1 MPVLCANFSET
12 VQPFLLKIADGLDAM
27 KLFDSQSSLRGS
39 ARDAGLTAINFVAD
53 AINRSVDLREIATNA
68 LHALTAVTHLEAGAV
83 YLWDDDKDVLQL
95 HSSHGIPAALSQQ
108 LARLK
113 RDEPGPVM
121 DVMDGKTCVVNN
133 LLKTAGHGQFHVIA
147 QAGYQSAIFCPV
159 SAQGFVAG
167 LLVLA
172 TKDRQRFESEDV
184 GVIEVICN
192 QLGNALIHA
201 QLEGAARAS
210 QEHYRLLVEHS
221 DDAIYITGAEM
232 QPRYANSAFERVF
245 GYQANELAAL
255 DQYERIHQA
264 DAAMVRNAHTWLV
277 QGKAIRNMEYRFCR
291 KDGQW
296 VVLQCNAGILARTGN
311 ETGEFQF
318 VVRDV
323 SETHRR
329 QQQLIRRNSQLTA
342 LSTLA
347 AVANS
352 SLKLDD
358 IARNTLQ
365 VALESTGTEAGGI
378 HLIEADRK
386 RMQLYVHIGLPAE
399 LAEIMRELT
408 VGEGLAGNV
417 AASGEVTVF
426 TEGPMNKF
434 GYNMLVAV
442 PVKTRGE
449 TLGVLT
455 MVSQQDLQFGA
466 DVIKML
472 TAMGHQLGSVIA
484 NVQLYEAQLRENEKL
499 TALLAISGGD
509 AQALELD
516 SLLSRILHQAA
527 GLLRADAAYIVRY
540 NGAQAKVVA
549 ATTRLN
555 KLVGAE
561 FPANIGL
568 SGQLSAY
575 RYGRIFSKNEIRH
588 AVNSPLLQQIEP
600 HSVLLVPLFAREASL
615 GTLGLIRETSSA
627 IDFTSTD
634 LELMSAFAGRAAVAI
649 DTAQLLH
656 ELSQKNEQLELLIEE
671 AHHRIKNS
679 LQMVSGLLQLES
691 IDNPAIAPA
700 IARIQAIAKVHNL
713 LSREM
718 PDNVNAGA
726 LITAI
731 LDTLK
736 ASATGAWQTQLD
748 LQEVWLT
755 PDQATALSLIVN
767 ELVSNALKHSKPVDG
782 TPLQLVVHCRQ
793 DNGIVWIQISDNGG
807 GLPPGFDWQQSTR
820 QGMSIIRQLTRT
832 NLRGEI
838 NLANRDSGLCAEL
851 KFNSTA
857 AGPATRA

>member
-1 MPVLCANFSET
+1 MTWLA
-12 VQPFLLKIADGLDAM
+12 GM
-27 KLFDSQSSLRGS
+27 KLFDTKLSSQNPT
-39 ARDAGLTAINFVAD
+39 RDAGLTAINFVAD
-53 AINRSVDLREIATNA
+53 AINRAVDLREIAGNA

-83 YLWDDDKDVLQL
+83 YLWDDDKQTLQL
-95 HSSHGIPAALSQQ
+95 HSSHGIPISLAQQLSQV
-108 LARLK
+108 K
-113 RDEPGPVM
+113 RNEPGLVV
-121 DVMDGKTCVVNN
+121 DVMAGRTCVVNN
-133 LLKTAGHGQFHVIA
+133 LSQTAGQGQFQAIA
-147 QAGYQSAIFCPV
+147 QAGYQSAIFCPI

-172 TKDRQRFESEDV
+172 TKDRQRFEAKEV

-201 QLEGAARAS
+201 QLESEARAS
-210 QEHYRLLVEHS
+210 EAHYRLLVENS
-221 DDAIYITGAEM
+221 DDAIYITGSEM
-232 QPRYANSAFERVF
+232 RPSYANTAFERVF
-245 GYQANELAAL
+245 GYQASELAAL
-255 DQYERIHQA
+255 DPYERIHEA
-264 DAAMVRNAHTWLV
+264 DVAMLRNTHAGLRE
-277 QGKAIRNMEYRFCR
+277 GKAIRNMEYRFCR
-291 KDGQW
+291 KDGRW
-296 VVLQCNAGILARTGN
+296 VVLQCNAGILARAGDEAN
-311 ETGEFQF
+311 EFQF

-352 SLKLDD
+352 SLKLED

-365 VALESTGTEAGGI
+365 VALESTGLEAGGI
-378 HLIEADRK
+378 HLIEPDRK
-386 RMQLYVHIGLPAE
+386 HLRLYMHIGLPAE
-399 LAEIMRELT
+399 FAGLIRELT
-408 VGEGLAGNV
+408 VGEGETGNT
-417 AASGEVTVF
+417 AATGEVTVF
-426 TEGPMNKF
+426 TEGPMTKF
-434 GYNMLVAV
+434 GYKLLVVV

-449 TLGVLT
+449 TLGVLS
-455 MVSQQDLQFGA
+455 MVSLQDLQFGP

-509 AQALELD
+509 TQALELD
-516 SLLSRILHQAA
+516 SLLSRILHQAV
-527 GLLRADAAYIVRY
+527 GLLRADAAYIIQY
-540 NGAQAKVVA
+540 SGGHAKVLA
-549 ATTRLN
+549 ATTSLS
-555 KLVGAE
+555 KLVGTE
-561 FPANIGL
+561 FPATVGL
-568 SGQLSAY
+568 AGQLGAY
-575 RYGRIFSKNEIRH
+575 RHGRIFSKNEIRH
-588 AVNSPLLQQIEP
+588 AIHSPVLQQIDP
-600 HSVLLVPLFAREASL
+600 HSLLLVPLFARDTSL
-615 GTLGLIRETSSA
+615 GTLGLVRESSSA
-627 IDFTSTD
+627 TDFTAAD

-649 DTAQLLH
+649 DTAQLLR

-736 ASATGAWQTQLD
+736 ATATSAWQMELD
-748 LQEVWLT
+748 LHEVWLT
-755 PDQATALSLIVN
+755 PDQATALALIVN
-767 ELVSNALKHSKPVDG
+767 ELVSNALKHSKPADG
-782 TPLQLVVHCRQ
+782 IPLRLAIHCRQ
-793 DNGIVWIQISDNGG
+793 DNGTVWIQVSDNGG
-807 GLPPGFDWQQSTR
+807 GLPAGFDWQQSTR

-838 NLANRDSGLCAEL
+838 NLVNRAAGVCADL
-851 KFNSTA
+851 KFQSA
-857 AGPATRA
+857 VAGPAT

>member
-1 MPVLCANFSET
+1 
-12 VQPFLLKIADGLDAM
+12 M
-27 KLFDSQSSLRGS
+27 KLFDTKS
-39 ARDAGLTAINFVAD
+39 ASPSPTRDARLTAINFVAD
-53 AINRSVDLREIATNA
+53 AINRTVDLREIAINA
-68 LHALTAVTHLEAGAV
+68 LHSLSAVTHLEAGAI
-83 YLWDDDKDVLQL
+83 YLWDDDQQTLQL
-95 HSSHGIPAALSQQ
+95 HSSHGLPVPLAQQ
-108 LARLK
+108 LAQVK
-113 RDEPGPVM
+113 RDEPGLVV
-121 DVMDGKTCVVNN
+121 DVMGGQTCVVNN
-133 LLKTAGHGQFHVIA
+133 LLKTAGSGQFRALA
-147 QAGYQSAIFCPV
+147 QDGYQSAIFCPI

-167 LLVLA
+167 LLLLA
-172 TKDRQRFESEDV
+172 TKERQRFAAEDV
-184 GVIEVICN
+184 GIIEVICN

-201 QLEGAARAS
+201 QLENEARAS

-221 DDAIYITGAEM
+221 DDAIYITGVEM

-245 GYQANELAAL
+245 GYQANELAVL
-255 DQYERIHQA
+255 DQFERVHPA
-264 DAAMVRNAHTWLV
+264 DVAMVRNAQAGLREGT
-277 QGKAIRNMEYRFCR
+277 AIRNMEYRFWR

-296 VVLQCNAGILARTGN
+296 VVLQCNAGVLVRTGKEN
-311 ETGEFQF
+311 NEFQF

-352 SLKLDD
+352 SLKLED

-365 VALESTGTEAGGI
+365 VALESTGTDAGGI
-378 HLIEADRK
+378 HFLEPDHKHLR
-386 RMQLYVHIGLPAE
+386 LYVHIGLPAE
-399 LAEIMRELT
+399 LAELLRELT
-408 VGEGLAGNV
+408 MGEGLAGNV
-417 AASGEVTVF
+417 ATTGEVTVF
-426 TEGPMNKF
+426 TEGPMTKF
-434 GYNMLVAV
+434 GYHMLVVV

-449 TLGVLT
+449 TLGVLS
-455 MVSQQDLQFGA
+455 MASPQDLQFGP

-509 AQALELD
+509 AQAMELD

-527 GLLRADAAYIVRY
+527 GLLRADAAYIIQY
-540 NGAQAKVVA
+540 NGEQAKVLA

-555 KLVGAE
+555 KLVGTE
-561 FPANIGL
+561 FPANTGL
-568 SGQLSAY
+568 AGQLGAY
-575 RYGRIFSKNEIRH
+575 RHGRIFSKSEIRH
-588 AVNSPLLQQIEP
+588 AVNSPVLQQIEP
-600 HSVLLVPLFAREASL
+600 HSVLLVPLFARDASL
-615 GTLGLIRETSSA
+615 GTLGLIRETGA
-627 IDFTSTD
+627 TTEFTSAD

-649 DTAQLLH
+649 DTAQLLF

-736 ASATGAWQTQLD
+736 ASAAGTWQLNLD

-755 PDQATALSLIVN
+755 PDQATALALITN
-767 ELVSNALKHSKPVDG
+767 ELVSNALKHSQ
-782 TPLQLVVHCRQ
+782 PLSGAPLRLTVHCRQ
-793 DNGIVWIQISDNGG
+793 ENGTIVIRIGDNGG
-807 GLPPGFDWQQSTR
+807 GLPAGFDWRQSTR

-838 NLANRDSGLCAEL
+838 ELVNRDGGVCAEL
-851 KFNSTA
+851 KFQSAVTGSVA
-857 AGPATRA
+857 RA

>member
-1 MPVLCANFSET
+1 MDSIWRIN
-12 VQPFLLKIADGLDAM
+12 
-27 KLFDSQSSLRGS
+27 LFNTQAPLQSPP
-39 ARDAGLTAINFVAD
+39 RDARLTAINFVAD
-53 AINRSVDLREIATNA
+53 AINRTVDLREIAVNA
-68 LHALTAVTHLEAGAV
+68 LHALSAVTHLEAGAIF
-83 YLWDDDKDVLQL
+83 LWDDDKRTLQL
-95 HSSHGIPAALSQQ
+95 HSSHGIAAPLAQQ
-108 LARLK
+108 LAQVK
-113 RDEPGPVM
+113 RDETALVV
-121 DVMDGKTCVVNN
+121 DVMAGQTRVVNN
-133 LLKTAGHGQFHVIA
+133 LAKSTGSGQFQALA
-147 QAGYQSAIFCPV
+147 QAGYQSAIFCPI

-167 LLVLA
+167 LLLL
-172 TKDRQRFESEDV
+172 TTTDRQRFEAEDV
-184 GVIEVICN
+184 GIIEVICN

-201 QLEGAARAS
+201 QLETEARAS
-210 QEHYRLLVEHS
+210 AEHYRLLVEHS
-221 DDAIYITGAEM
+221 DDAIYITGIEM
-232 QPRYANSAFERVF
+232 QPRYANTAFERVF

-255 DQYERIHQA
+255 DQYERIHPA
-264 DAAMVRNAHTWLV
+264 DVAMVRNAHTWLA
-277 QGKAIRNMEYRFCR
+277 QGKAIRGMEYRFCR

-296 VVLQCNAGILARTGN
+296 IVLQCDAGVLARTGN
-311 ETGEFQF
+311 ETAEFQF

-352 SLKLDD
+352 SLKLED

-378 HLIEADRK
+378 HLIETDRK
-386 RMQLYVHIGLPAE
+386 RLRLYVHIGMPAE
-399 LAEIMRELT
+399 LAESMRELT
-408 VGEGLAGNV
+408 VGEGLTGSV

-434 GYNMLVAV
+434 GYNMLVVV

-449 TLGVLT
+449 TLGVFS
-455 MVSQQDLQFGA
+455 MVSPTDLQFGP

-509 AQALELD
+509 TQALELD
-516 SLLSRILHQAA
+516 SLLSRIIHQAA

-540 NGAQAKVVA
+540 NGEQAKVLA
-549 ATTRLN
+549 ATERLS

-561 FPANIGL
+561 FPANVGL
-568 SGQLSAY
+568 SGQLGAY
-575 RYGRIFSKNEIRH
+575 RHGRIFSKDEIRR
-588 AVNSPLLQQIEP
+588 AVNSPVLQQIDP
-600 HSVLLVPLFAREASL
+600 HSVLLVPLFARDASL
-615 GTLGLIRETSSA
+615 GTLGLVRESSTA
-627 IDFTSTD
+627 NDFTSAD

-736 ASATGAWQTQLD
+736 ASAAGTWEIALD
-748 LQEVWLT
+748 LHEAWLT
-755 PDQATALSLIVN
+755 PDQAPALSLIVN
-767 ELVSNALKHSKPVDG
+767 ELVSNSLKHSQTTDG
-782 TPLQLVVHCRQ
+782 SPLRLTVHCRQ
-793 DNGIVWIQISDNGG
+793 DGGYVWVRISDNGG
-807 GLPPGFDWQQSTR
+807 GLPAGFDWQQSTR
-820 QGMSIIRQLTRT
+820 QGMSIIRQLTRI

-838 NLANRDSGLCAEL
+838 TLENRDGGLCAEL
-851 KFNSTA
+851 KFQSTA
-857 AGPATRA
+857 RLSARA

>member
-1 MPVLCANFSET
+1 
-12 VQPFLLKIADGLDAM
+12 M
-27 KLFDSQSSLRGS
+27 KLFDTNTAAQSPT
-39 ARDAGLTAINFVAD
+39 RDAGLTAINFVAD
-53 AINRSVDLREIATNA
+53 AINRAVDLHEIAGNA
-68 LHALTAVTHLEAGAV
+68 LHGLTAVTHLEAGAV
-83 YLWDDDKDVLQL
+83 YLWDDDKRALQL
-95 HSSHGIPAALSQQ
+95 HSSHGIPLALAQQ
-108 LARLK
+108 LAQVK
-113 RDEPGPVM
+113 RDEPGLVA
-121 DVMDGKTCVVNN
+121 DVMAGQTCVVSNV
-133 LLKTAGHGQFHVIA
+133 LKTTGGGQFEAIA
-147 QAGYQSAIFCPV
+147 HAGYRSAILCPI

-167 LLVLA
+167 LLLLA
-172 TKDRQRFESEDV
+172 TKDRQRFEPGDI

-192 QLGNALIHA
+192 QIGNALIHA
-201 QLEGAARAS
+201 QLENSARANE
-210 QEHYRLLVEHS
+210 EHYRLLVEHS
-221 DDAIYITGAEM
+221 DDAIYITGVEM
-232 QPRYANSAFERVF
+232 RPRYANTAFARVF

-255 DQYERIHQA
+255 DQYERIHPA
-264 DAAMVRNAHTWLV
+264 DVVMVRNAHTWLL

-291 KDGQW
+291 QDGQW
-296 VVLQCNAGILARTGN
+296 VVLQCSAGILARAGT
-311 ETGEFQF
+311 EAGEFQF

-352 SLKLDD
+352 SLKLED

-365 VALESTGTEAGGI
+365 VALESTGMEAGGI
-378 HLIEADRK
+378 HLTDPDQKHLR
-386 RMQLYVHIGLPAE
+386 LYVHSGLPAE
-399 LAEIMRELT
+399 LVATIRELT
-408 VGEGLAGNV
+408 VGEGLAGS
-417 AASGEVTVF
+417 AAATGEVTVF
-426 TEGPMNKF
+426 TEGPMTKF
-434 GYNMLVAV
+434 GYKMLVVV

-449 TLGVLT
+449 TLGVLG
-455 MVSQQDLQFGA
+455 MASSQDLQFGP

-484 NVQLYEAQLRENEKL
+484 NVKLYEAQLRENEKL

-516 SLLSRILHQAA
+516 SLLNRILHQAA
-527 GLLRADAAYIVRY
+527 ALLRADASYLIRY
-540 NGAQAKVVA
+540 TGDQAKVVA
-549 ATTRLN
+549 ATSRLS

-561 FPANIGL
+561 FPATAGF
-568 SGQLSAY
+568 SGQLGSY
-575 RYGRIFSKNEIRH
+575 RHGRIFSKNEIHRH
-588 AVNSPLLQQIEP
+588 TDSPVLKQIDP
-600 HSVLLVPLFAREASL
+600 HSVLLVPLIARDASL
-615 GTLGLIRETSSA
+615 GALGLVRETGETA
-627 IDFTSTD
+627 DFTPTD

-649 DTAQLLH
+649 DTTQLLH

-679 LQMVSGLLQLES
+679 LQMVSSLLQLES

-726 LITAI
+726 LITAV

-736 ASATGAWQTQLD
+736 ASAAGTWQMELD
-748 LQEVWLT
+748 LHEAWLT

-767 ELVSNALKHSKPVDG
+767 ELISNALKHSLTPAG
-782 TPLQLVVHCRQ
+782 TPLRLTVHCRQ
-793 DNGIVWIQISDNGG
+793 DNGTVWVRISDNGG
-807 GLPPGFDWQQSTR
+807 GLPANFDWQQSTR

-838 NLANRDSGLCAEL
+838 ELVNRDGGLCAEL
-851 KFNSTA
+851 KFLSA
-857 AGPATRA
+857 VAGSVTRA